1 MSDEDYNPNAGLFSG
16 EDDEEKSEEQEAFE
30 YVYGRNPMRVSA
42 LSDLWFD
49 NLMLRIKEMDLPS
62 EEAKMKMIFKLT
74 AGGILDMLGDSQ
86 HPGVAPEVMSDLDMF
101 MGLALTNMRFKVD
114 LLGEQTKA
122 LQAIDRSKFES
133 DEDYVKAL
141 SDAEDAWWDIGQ
153 PLLDMR
159 NPRDAIRET
168 LRKYGLE

>member
-1 MSDEDYNPNAGLFSG
+1 MSDEDYNPNAALFSG
-16 EDDEEKSEEQEAFE
+16 EEGEEKSEEQEAFE
-30 YVYGRNPMRVSA
+30 YVYGRNPNRVSA
-42 LSDLWFD
+42 LNDLWFE
-49 NLMLRIKEMDLPS
+49 NLMTKIKEMELPN

-86 HPGVAPEVMSDLDMF
+86 PPGVAPEVMSDLDMF

-114 LLGEQTKA
+114 LLGEQNKA
-122 LQAIDRSKFES
+122 LKSIDPDKFES
-133 DEDYVKAL
+133 DEEYVKAL

-153 PLLDMR
+153 PPLDMR

>member
-1 MSDEDYNPNAGLFSG
+1 MSDEDYNPNAALFSG
-16 EDDEEKSEEQEAFE
+16 EEGEEKSEEQEAFE
-30 YVYGRNPMRVSA
+30 YVYGRNPNRVSA
-42 LSDLWFD
+42 LNDLWFE
-49 NLMLRIKEMDLPS
+49 NLMTKIKEMELPN

-86 HPGVAPEVMSDLDMF
+86 PPGVAPEVMSDLDMF

-114 LLGEQTKA
+114 LLGEQNKA
-122 LQAIDRSKFES
+122 LKSIDPDKFES
-133 DEDYVKAL
+133 DEEYVKAL

>member
-1 MSDEDYNPNAGLFSG
+1 MSDEDYDPNAGLFSG
-16 EDDEEKSEEQEAFE
+16 EEGEEKSEEQEAFE
-30 YVYGRNPMRVSA
+30 YVYGRNPNRVSA
-42 LSDLWFD
+42 LNDLWFA
-49 NLMLRIKEMDLPS
+49 NLMAKINEMDLPN

-86 HPGVAPEVMSDLDMF
+86 PPGVAPEVMSDLDMF

-114 LLGEQTKA
+114 LLGEQNKA
-122 LQAIDRSKFES
+122 LKSIDPDKFEN

-141 SDAEDAWWDIGQ
+141 SDAEDAWWDIAQ
-153 PLLDMR
+153 PMLEMR

>member
-1 MSDEDYNPNAGLFSG
+1 MSDEDYDPNAGLFSG
-16 EDDEEKSEEQEAFE
+16 EDGEEKSEEQEAFE
-30 YVYGRNPMRVSA
+30 YVYGRNPRRVSA
-42 LSDLWFD
+42 LNDLWFE
-49 NLMLRIKEMDLPS
+49 NLMAKINEMELPS

-86 HPGVAPEVMSDLDMF
+86 PPGVAPEVMSDLDMF

-114 LLGEQTKA
+114 LLGEQNKA
-122 LQAIDRSKFES
+122 LKSIDPNKYEN
-133 DEDYVKAL
+133 DEEYVKAL
-141 SDAEDAWWDIGQ
+141 SDAEDAWWDIAQ
-153 PLLDMR
+153 PLLEMR

>member
-1 MSDEDYNPNAGLFSG
+1 MSNEDYDPNAGLFSG
-16 EDDEEKSEEQEAFE
+16 EEGEEKSEEQEAFE
-30 YVYGRNPMRVSA
+30 YVYGRNPNRVSA
-42 LSDLWFD
+42 LNDLWFS
-49 NLMLRIKEMDLPS
+49 NLMTKLKEMDLPN

-86 HPGVAPEVMSDLDMF
+86 PPGVAPEVMSDLDMF

-114 LLGEQTKA
+114 LLGEQNKA
-122 LQAIDRSKFES
+122 LQSVDPDKFES

-141 SDAEDAWWDIGQ
+141 SDAEDAWWDIPQ
-153 PLLDMR
+153 PLLEMR

>member
-1 MSDEDYNPNAGLFSG
+1 MSNEDYDPNAGLFSG
-16 EDDEEKSEEQEAFE
+16 EGEEEMSEEQEAFE
-30 YVYGRNPMRVSA
+30 YVYGRNPRRVSA
-42 LSDLWFD
+42 LNDLWFS
-49 NLMLRIKEMDLPS
+49 NLMTKLKEMDLPN

-86 HPGVAPEVMSDLDMF
+86 APGVAPNVMADLDMF

-114 LLGEQTKA
+114 LLGEQNKA
-122 LQAIDRSKFES
+122 LQSIDRSKFES

-153 PLLDMR
+153 PLLEMR

>member
-1 MSDEDYNPNAGLFSG
+1 MSEEDYDPNAGLFSG
-16 EDDEEKSEEQEAFE
+16 EEEEQKSEEQEAFE
-30 YVYGRNPMRVSA
+30 YVYGRNPNRVSA
-42 LSDLWFD
+42 LSDLWFE
-49 NLMLRIKEMDLPS
+49 NLMTKIKEMELPS

-86 HPGVAPEVMSDLDMF
+86 PPGVAPEVMSDLDMF
-101 MGLALTNMRFKVD
+101 MGLALTNMRFRVD

-122 LQAIDRSKFES
+122 LKAINPDDFGS
-133 DEDYVKAL
+133 DDEYLKAL
-141 SDAEDAWWDIGQ
+141 SDAEDAWWDIPQ
-153 PLLDMR
+153 PLLDKR

>member
-1 MSDEDYNPNAGLFSG
+1 MSDEDYDPNAGLFSG
-16 EDDEEKSEEQEAFE
+16 EEGEEKSEEQEAFE
-30 YVYGRNPMRVSA
+30 YVYGRNPNRVSA
-42 LSDLWFD
+42 LNDLWFA
-49 NLMLRIKEMDLPS
+49 NLMAKIKEMDLPN

-86 HPGVAPEVMSDLDMF
+86 PPGVAPEVMSDLDMF
-101 MGLALTNMRFKVD
+101 MGLALTNMRFKVN
-114 LLGEQTKA
+114 LLGEQNKA
-122 LQAIDRSKFES
+122 LQSIDRSKFES

-153 PLLDMR
+153 PLLEMR

>member
-1 MSDEDYNPNAGLFSG
+1 MNDDFDPNAALFAG
-16 EDDEEKSEEQEAFE
+16 EDDEQKSEEQEAFE
-30 YVYGRNPMRVSA
+30 FVYERNPRRVSA
-42 LSDLWFD
+42 LSDLWIA
-49 NLMLRIKEMDLPS
+49 NLMDRINSMELPS

-86 HPGVAPEVMSDLDMF
+86 PPGVAPEVMSNLDMF
-101 MGLALTNMRFKVD
+101 MGVALTNMRFKVD

-122 LQAIDRSKFES
+122 LKTLDPEKFES
-133 DEDYVKAL
+133 EDDYLRAL
-141 SDAEDAWWDIGQ
+141 SDAEDAWWDIAQ
-153 PLLDMR
+153 PLLDGR

>member
-1 MSDEDYNPNAGLFSG
+1 MSEFDDPNARLFG
-16 EDDEEKSEEQEAFE
+16 GDETEPEKTEEEEAFE
-30 YVYGRNPMRVSA
+30 YVYGRNPNRVSA
-42 LSDLWFD
+42 LKDLWYE
-49 NLMLRIKEMDLPS
+49 NLMLKIKEMELPN
-62 EEAKMKMIFKLT
+62 EEAKMQMIFKLT
-74 AGGILDMLGDSQ
+74 CGGLLDMLGDSQ
-86 HPGVAPEVMSDLDMF
+86 APGVAPNVMADLDMF

-114 LLGEQTKA
+114 LLGEQNKA
-122 LQAIDRSKFES
+122 LKSIDPDKFEN

-153 PLLDMR
+153 PMLEMR